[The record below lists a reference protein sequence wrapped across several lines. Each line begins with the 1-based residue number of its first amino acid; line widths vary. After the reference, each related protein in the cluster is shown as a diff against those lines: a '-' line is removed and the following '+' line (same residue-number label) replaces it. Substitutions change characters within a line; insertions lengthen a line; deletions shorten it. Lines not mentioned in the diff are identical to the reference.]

1 MTRIL
6 RCRTTILALL
16 FLISAPLY
24 AAADNASAPWST
36 PHSSSVNPAATPGY
50 MTTSDFEVVMEI
62 NRMRTDPAGYA
73 KKYLIPRRLYYRGNS
88 YTIPGKI
95 TIIANEGVSALD
107 ECIRELLNS
116 TPVSS
121 LTPSKGLTLA
131 ARDQVNDQAS
141 TGKTGHA
148 GSDGSTMQTRIERY
162 GQWKMSAAEN
172 ISYGP
177 VEAREI
183 VISLLIDDGVPSR
196 GHRKNL
202 LNGSLNVVGVKTG
215 THPVYGA
222 MCVMDFAGNYIQKQK

>member
-1 MTRIL
+1 
-6 RCRTTILALL
+6 
-16 FLISAPLY
+16 
-24 AAADNASAPWST
+24 
-36 PHSSSVNPAATPGY
+36 
-50 MTTSDFEVVMEI
+50 MTTSDFEVVKEI

-73 KKYLIPRRLYYRGNS
+73 RKYLIPRTAYYRGNS
-88 YTIPGKI
+88 YTVPGKI

-116 TPVSS
+116 TPASS
-121 LTPSKGLTLA
+121 LSPSKGLTLA

-148 GSDGSTMQTRIERY
+148 GSDGSSVQTRIERY
-162 GQWKMSAAEN
+162 GQWELSAAEN

-177 VEAREI
+177 VEASEI

-202 LNGSLNVVGVKTG
+202 LNGIYNVVGVKTG

-222 MCVMDFAGNYIQKQK
+222 MCVMDFAGNYILKP